1 MKWSQTLASETG
13 LNLLQTLARLLFALL
28 ALLYFLHGDTS
39 QPLPALTCWLLLA
52 VYLLIHIALLRW
64 RTATR
69 RKIANLF
76 DIFCIAVLVVFDPIS
91 TPATLLL
98 FLVFTLSDG
107 ILFGLRSF
115 IYLLIAACVATAIAL
130 GLHSIQLHVPISI
143 GSLFV
148 VATMAVCALYF
159 LLLLMRHRQLTLNAE
174 KAAWRNPTSGL
185 ITERALISTAG
196 WLIPLHDRLAATLT
210 VVLLAPNADNEL
222 AVVVDLICGRIRG
235 SDIAGHFGESLALLL
250 PSTSAGAAES
260 LLRDLHDNSAVFHA
274 AVITLA
280 DARQALEPVL
290 SHLETSLKRASDD
303 SGHWLVHAP
312 MLRGG

>member
-39 QPLPALTCWLLLA
+39 QPLPASSCWLLLA

-64 RTATR
+64 RAATR
-69 RKIANLF
+69 RKVANLF
-76 DIFCIAVLVVFDPIS
+76 DIFCIAVLVVFDPMS

-107 ILFGLRSF
+107 ILFGLKSF
-115 IYLLIAACVATAIAL
+115 VYLLIAACVATAVAL
-130 GLHSIQLHVPISI
+130 GLHGIQLHVPVSI

-159 LLLLMRHRQLTLNAE
+159 LLLLMRHRQLSLNAE
-174 KAAWRNPTSGL
+174 KAAWRNPSSGL

-196 WLIPLHDRLAATLT
+196 WLVPLHDRLAATLT
-210 VVLLAPNADNEL
+210 VVLLTPSADNEL
-222 AVVVDLICGRIRG
+222 DRVIELICGRIRG
-235 SDIAGHFGESLALLL
+235 SDIAGHFGDSLALLL

-260 LLRDLHDNSAVFHA
+260 LLHELHAAGAIFHA

-280 DARQALEPVL
+280 DAQQALEPVL
-290 SHLETSLKRASDD
+290 NHLETSLKRAGGDG
-303 SGHWLVHAP
+303 GHWLVHAP
-312 MLRGG
+312 MLR